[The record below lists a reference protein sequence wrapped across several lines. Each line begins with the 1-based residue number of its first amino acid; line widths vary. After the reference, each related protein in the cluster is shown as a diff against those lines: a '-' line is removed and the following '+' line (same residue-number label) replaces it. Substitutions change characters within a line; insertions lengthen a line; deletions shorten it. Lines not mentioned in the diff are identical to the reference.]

1 MKSFDALYREYGD
14 KLVRY
19 TRRVGRGSHY
29 AEDAAQEAWIAFL
42 KSDGVEN
49 PKGWLTIAAKR
60 AYWDHMKREVR
71 KTSVGDYDMIDAP
84 CEGDQEAMM
93 ERSRI
98 AEAVRGLKV
107 PVNGLSKAKK
117 PASQAMKDNLELMFC
132 GYDSGEI
139 ARARG
144 VSRQGVHDNLERGI
158 KALKAEWG
166 IDD

>member
-19 TRRVGRGSHY
+19 TRRVGRGSYY

-49 PKGWLTIAAKR
+49 AKGWLTIAAKR

-84 CEGDQEAMM
+84 CEGDQEAML

-98 AEAVRGLKV
+98 AEAIDNI
-107 PVNGLSKAKK
+107 PP
-117 PASQAMKDNLELMFC
+117 PASGPKSGHNAMQENLRLFFLD
-132 GYDSGEI
+132 YDSGEI
-139 ARARG
+139 AAMRGGTGAGARA
-144 VSRQGVHDNLERGI
+144 SIKRGI